1 MNFSLVIGGCFRDD
15 VDSNSL
21 SAQNFARLGHLY
33 LLRPQIVSIGVSQ
46 LVMPLD

>member
-1 MNFSLVIGGCFRDD
+1 MNFSFVIGGRLRDD